1 MSARRAKTRVEHG
14 RAAAAAVQRP
24 FPWGTV
30 LGAGVLGTA
39 LVGVLAYAVVNAGAA
54 APNPLRDADEAV
66 QGVEVASAA
75 PEQAHEAGPL
85 DYDRSPSWG
94 GAHNGAWTTCTGQ
107 VYDEQVPE
115 EHATH
120 SMEHGAVWI
129 TYRPDL
135 PEDQVG
141 ALRDLVEGTDYR
153 LLSPF
158 PGQQDPVSIQAW
170 GRQLR
175 VDSASDERLA
185 TFAEEF
191 TNGPQT
197 PERGATC
204 AGGTPATGENPA
216 AA

>member
-1 MSARRAKTRVEHG
+1 MSARRSKTRVERG
-14 RAAAAAVQRP
+14 RAAAATLQRP
-24 FPWGTV
+24 FPWRAAIGTGALGIALVSV
-30 LGAGVLGTA
+30 LG
-39 LVGVLAYAVVNAGAA
+39 YAVLNAGAA

-66 QGVEVASAA
+66 RGVEVAQTA
-75 PEQAHEAGPL
+75 PEQAHEPGPL
-85 DYDRSPSWG
+85 EYDRTPSWG

-115 EHATH
+115 EHATP
-120 SMEHGAVWI
+120 SMEHGAVWF

-135 PEDQVG
+135 PEDQVR

-153 LLSPF
+153 FLSPF
-158 PGQQDPVSIQAW
+158 PGQEDPVSVQAW
-170 GRQLR
+170 GRQLG
-175 VDSASDERLA
+175 VDSASDERVA
-185 TFAEEF
+185 TFADEY

-204 AGGTPATGENPA
+204 AGGTPATGEDPA